1 LARELRIPKA
11 VKKALDIALS
21 GTIQTVH
28 LGKITLNSGDELS
41 LPSSRITRYFLL
53 MAGIGF
59 DAEATRSVNER
70 IKKFAGKGAYLWSGL
85 KALLRYDPGAIN
97 LSIKEESTDAA
108 PAPIICGYSVVIGNA
123 SCYGGAFRVT
133 PDARLTDPYLY
144 VFVTHKRT
152 GGAMMRYIL
161 GVISG
166 KHLAFSDVSY
176 LRASEIV
183 VEGEA
188 PVQIDGDYEGTA
200 PAKVQIERDALR
212 LVMPPL
218 SKI

>member
-1 LARELRIPKA
+1 LRIPKA